1 MDELKNEAA
10 MLRATSDGLVLA
22 IREVTAREQLKR
34 GVRPADSAFV
44 DLARDVRV
52 AAEVVLELAR
62 KEEDTARMTAVEPD
76 VGQLPS
82 IESVSPGRELAS
94 ILEQWRAV
102 EKRLESA
109 PPGTPEAR
117 DLMIE
122 FEQMRERYAMAI
134 DARRRK
140 S

>member
-1 MDELKNEAA
+1 MDELESEAA

-22 IREVTAREQLKR
+22 IREVTARERLKR
-34 GVRPADSAFV
+34 GVRPADSAFIE
-44 DLARDVRV
+44 LAHDVRV
-52 AAEVVLELAR
+52 AAEAVLELAR

-82 IESVSPGRELAS
+82 IESVSPGHELAS
-94 ILEQWRAV
+94 ILERWRAV
-102 EKRLESA
+102 EKRLEAA

-122 FEQMRERYAMAI
+122 FEQMRERYARAI
-134 DARRRK
+134 DARRTK